1 MKFKLWK
8 LVFWLVL
15 IMLIFLPAYSK
26 IQKLKSKDTMLSQ
39 QLKYL
44 EQENERLQEEIQMLK
59 TDPVYIEEVAR
70 DKLKVARDNEIIYRV
85 IEGNEE

>member
-1 MKFKLWK
+1 
-8 LVFWLVL
+8 
-15 IMLIFLPAYSK
+15 MLIFLPAYSK